1 MKLRTLALL
10 LVMNAIRVS
19 AQTVADF
26 EEIGMNTSGFQQDAS
41 PNTAFASGDVLL
53 PNYWDPVFQYWEGW
67 AISAVTDNKT
77 PGYLNQY
84 SAIPGQGAAGSA
96 HYAVGYVFGEG
107 VIALTGP
114 SKGKPVQGLWVTN
127 STYAYYSMRDGD
139 AFAKKFGGPSGMDP
153 DFFRVTFRA
162 RHAGVAGPDSVTV
175 YLADF
180 RSSDPAL
187 DTILDGWHWVDLSV
201 LGPADSIVLS
211 LESSDVGGFGMNTPA
226 YVCIDRV
233 TTAGSTSSLE
243 SAASSPLGMYP
254 NPAVDRV
261 YMPQAGPGALVG
273 IHDMQGRLVH
283 SAMVDASQMLD
294 LASLPSGTFLV
305 RVTGAEGVRSGLLVR
320 K

>member
-1 MKLRTLALL
+1 MIFRTLILLALFH
-10 LVMNAIRVS
+10 AGRVS
-19 AQTVADF
+19 AQAVADF

-53 PNYWDPVFQYWEGW
+53 PNYWDPTFQYWEGW

-77 PGYLNQY
+77 PGFQNQY
-84 SAIPGQGAAGSA
+84 SAIPGQGAAGSN

-114 SKGKPVQGLWVTN
+114 SAGQPVLGLWVTN

-139 AFAKKFGGPSGMDP
+139 AFAKKFGGPSGQDP

-162 RHAGVAGPDSVTV
+162 RHAGVAGTDSVNV

-180 RSSDPAL
+180 RPSNSAL

-201 LGPADSIVLS
+201 LGPADSIVLT
-211 LESSDVGGFGMNTPA
+211 LESSDVGSFGMNTPA

-233 TTAGSTSSLE
+233 TTAGETSSL
-243 SAASSPLGMYP
+243 AHTHPSSLEMYP
-254 NPAVDRV
+254 NPSRGWVRI
-261 YMPQAGPGALVG
+261 PQAVQGENVW
-273 IHDMQGRLVH
+273 IHDMLGRLVYA
-283 SAMVDASQMLD
+283 SAVDAAQVLD
-294 LASLPSGTFLV
+294 LTPLPEGTFLV
-305 RVTGAEGVRSGLLVR
+305 RVSAKDGLRTALLVR
-320 K
+320 N